1 MLSYVEFW
9 IGTSC
14 DPPLGNGSR
23 VVLSASSRK
32 AAEDFRAAPPVSGG
46 TTSLPQRTEAAVG
59 AVMFRSYCNRTNSCW
74 APVRNAS

>member
-32 AAEDFRAAPPVSGG
+32 AAEDFRAAPPA
-46 TTSLPQRTEAAVG
+46 TAQANETSEVRP
-59 AVMFRSYCNRTNSCW
+59 FRQVARPRRVVPHPSKPANR
-74 APVRNAS
+74 P